1 MLRVLAAKGR
11 TTFILSV
18 HQYLLGARDGPG
30 SVNVQKQLHSIL
42 VGLLFRGLLLLRP
55 FLWSCLAVQLY
66 DVIHAFIQHELS
78 PWSYPASH
86 HAFIQQTFIE

>member
-30 SVNVQKQLHSIL
+30 SVNVQKQLHSLFSWVFYSGVSFFYDPSSGL
-42 VGLLFRGLLLLRP
+42 V
-55 FLWSCLAVQLY
+55 W
-66 DVIHAFIQHELS
+66 LS
-78 PWSYPASH
+78 SSM
-86 HAFIQQTFIE
+86 T